1 MEPAAPPSANQ
12 ATTASADVFVVP
24 PVRQTYAPGYR
35 VREWRRRREFSP
47 WHKSALAYQLSRPEP
62 PRRAAPPPPT
72 PTDVAFSISPVRQ
85 RFSRPFYD
93 FPPTATQFVEAAF
106 DIRDFLGQTREG
118 LRISAELRAER
129 LGDGPPARAAPKRP
143 RGDPDATDS
152 DDDDERDDTCAC
164 CGRSTLTAAGL
175 AMNNVVVC
183 ENRECRAECHLR
195 DTVQKSNPRRFSTP
209 LVYLRIGTA
218 LD

>member
-1 MEPAAPPSANQ
+1 MEPAAPPAANQ

-35 VREWRRRREFSP
+35 VREWRREWSP
-47 WHKSALAYQLSRPEP
+47 WRKSALTYMLPQPEP

-72 PTDVAFSISPVRQ
+72 PADVAFSISPVRQ
-85 RFSRPFYD
+85 RFSRPYYD
-93 FPPTATQFVEAAF
+93 FPSTATQYVAAPF

-118 LRISAELRAER
+118 LRIRAELRAEC
-129 LGDGPPARAAPKRP
+129 LGDGPPAHAAPKRP

-175 AMNNVVVC
+175 AMKEVLVC
-183 ENRECRAECHLR
+183 DNRECRAECHLR

>member
-1 MEPAAPPSANQ
+1 MEPAAPPAATQ

-35 VREWRRRREFSP
+35 VREWRRREWSP
-47 WHKSALAYQLSRPEP
+47 WRKSALTYMLPQPEP

-85 RFSRPFYD
+85 RWSRPFYD
-93 FPPTATQFVEAAF
+93 FPPTATHFVAAPF
-106 DIRDFLGQTREG
+106 DMLDFFATTRKT
-118 LRISAELRAER
+118 LRIRAELRAER

-164 CGRSTLTAAGL
+164 CGGTTLTAAGRAIDEVL
-175 AMNNVVVC
+175 VC
-183 ENRECRAECHLR
+183 DNRQCEAEVHL
-195 DTVQKSNPRRFSTP
+195 
-209 LVYLRIGTA
+209 
-218 LD
+218 